1 MVITDNATGCDTL
14 VNSEVPINVVIP
26 AVNAT
31 TLSDVFSCLDPN
43 SGVAQANVGDSTK
56 GYDFDW
62 WSGLAVTT
70 APPDFKGDTV
80 KILPEGTYTV
90 HATDTAT
97 GCVSD
102 PVNVTIN
109 SNLVYPDPV
118 VSLVSQQISCDPAN
132 PMGELAGAVDLG
144 GGNIATNGFNFKWY
158 KGLNNV
164 VPARPGYSGGPD
176 VDGLEVGQYR
186 LVVANDTSGCE
197 AIADTLVQDQTVM
210 PTLASVASTPVTVCT
225 TMPNGTI
232 KVTVT
237 SNSADY
243 NFQLYKG
250 STVDP
255 DSLLADQADSL
266 FTGLASGDYTVTAS
280 NKITKCTTA
289 EQYVAVGRNVVLPD
303 ANIKRTA
310 QSSCD
315 PGNPNGTLT
324 AKMTVGNQSDYAYSW
339 YVTDLSGASV
349 TTTNTLGDKAISL
362 AIGQYAVEI
371 TNNTTA
377 CSNVFYGDVTENIQ
391 LPKLD
396 TAYAAPSTNCSPL
409 ENGQLF
415 AKVDGST
422 DAGLY
427 TFQWEDLTNSLRLPD
442 TLAHVQNISP
452 GDYRLT
458 IYKKSTAC
466 AINPRTVTVG
476 DNSVLPVPGITVTD
490 NTSCDPANP
499 NGVMQVTTVW
509 PKLAHYCRLQ
519 I

>member
-1 MVITDNATGCDTL
+1 M
-14 VNSEVPINVVIP
+14 NSEVPINVVIP

-102 PVNVTIN
+102 PINVTIN

-144 GGNIATNGFNFKWY
+144 GGNITTNGFNFKWY

-197 AIADTLVQDQTVM
+197 AIADTLIQDQTVV
-210 PTLASVASTPVTVCT
+210 PALASVASTPVTVCT

-255 DSLLADQADSL
+255 DSFAR
-266 FTGLASGDYTVTAS
+266 TGSPAATWP
-280 NKITKCTTA
+280 TT
-289 EQYVAVGRNVVLPD
+289 
-303 ANIKRTA
+303 
-310 QSSCD
+310 
-315 PGNPNGTLT
+315 GTLDACT
-324 AKMTVGNQSDYAYSW
+324 ARFALPTSSSIARGLVGSRRRRPTFSRFARCACTVDDEWSPTALPISRTVG
-339 YVTDLSGASV
+339 G
-349 TTTNTLGDKAISL
+349 
-362 AIGQYAVEI
+362 
-371 TNNTTA
+371 
-377 CSNVFYGDVTENIQ
+377 
-391 LPKLD
+391 
-396 TAYAAPSTNCSPL
+396 
-409 ENGQLF
+409 
-415 AKVDGST
+415 
-422 DAGLY
+422 
-427 TFQWEDLTNSLRLPD
+427 
-442 TLAHVQNISP
+442 
-452 GDYRLT
+452 
-458 IYKKSTAC
+458 
-466 AINPRTVTVG
+466 
-476 DNSVLPVPGITVTD
+476 
-490 NTSCDPANP
+490 
-499 NGVMQVTTVW
+499 
-509 PKLAHYCRLQ
+509 
-519 I
+519 